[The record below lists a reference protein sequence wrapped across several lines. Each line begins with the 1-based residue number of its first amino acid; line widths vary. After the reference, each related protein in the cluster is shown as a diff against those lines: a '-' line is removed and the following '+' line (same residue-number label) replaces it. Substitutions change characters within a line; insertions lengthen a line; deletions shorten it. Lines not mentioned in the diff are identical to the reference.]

1 MKKIYCDKCG
11 EDISAD
17 IDVMFDKMYVGKVV
31 CPKCHKENKRYISET
46 DLLLYLGLSE
56 SFYLLVSILTKY
68 IFSLVKTIWLLIIIL
83 LAVFVAAFF
92 IQKLIDRIVYDK
104 AYLKQETKYKEF
116 DDNRDQIS
124 RSLIWQ
130 SMLFLALAITY
141 VTGTEFSIFF
151 LLVSIAAIAFTF
163 IKFYLSAKKEK
174 SIK

>member
-1 MKKIYCDKCG
+1 MENYSFEVEQDLEG
-11 EDISAD
+11 TR
-17 IDVMFDKMYVGKVV
+17 IDLVL
-31 CPKCHKENKRYISET
+31 S
-46 DLLLYLGLSE
+46 LLLPDTSR
-56 SFYLLVSILTKY
+56 S
-68 IFSLVKTIWLLIIIL
+68 
-83 LAVFVAAFF
+83 F